1 MDQLFADRIQDVP
14 RSFIREILNL
24 ALQDDIISFAG
35 GLPNRL
41 LFPVDEIRE
50 VTHQILSESGAEVLQ
65 YGSSEGDIGLRE
77 WISRRYLDKQGLKIP
92 VEQILITS
100 GSQQGL
106 DLLGKVLINAGDPVL
121 IESPGYLGAIQA
133 FSVYQANFHPVEVD
147 QQGMDIEQLKQTLKT
162 VQPKLAYTVSN
173 FQNPSGI
180 SYSQENK
187 RAVAEAI
194 KHQKTLLID
203 DDPYGELRFSGKA
216 TTPFWELLPN
226 QTVMLGSFSKV
237 VVPGLRLGWIV
248 APQSLIDKLLIAKQ
262 ASDLHTSLLPQR
274 MMHHYLMAYSLDQ
287 HIASIIDQ
295 YGRQRDAMLS
305 AIERYFPKQIKV
317 TRPDGGMFL
326 WASLP
331 APLTAKAV
339 FDLAVKEGVVFVPGD
354 PFYTSPHIVRTLRLN
369 FSCVDEK
376 TIETGIRRLGGV
388 IKRLLD
394 TDAAL

>member
-41 LFPVDEIRE
+41 LFPVEEIQE
-50 VTHQILSESGAEVLQ
+50 VTNQVLSESGAEVLQ

-77 WISRRYLDKQGLKIP
+77 WISRRYLEKQGLEIP
-92 VEQILITS
+92 IERILITS

-133 FSVYQANFHPVEVD
+133 FSVYRASFHPVEVN
-147 QQGMDIEQLKQTLKT
+147 QQGMNIEQFEQTLEAC
-162 VQPKLAYTVSN
+162 QPKLAYTVSN

-180 SYSQENK
+180 SYNEENK
-187 RAVAEAI
+187 RAVALALRGR
-194 KHQKTLLID
+194 KTLLID
-203 DDPYGELRFSGKA
+203 DDPYGELRFSGKP
-216 TTPFWELLPN
+216 TTPFWTLLPN

-274 MMHHYLMAYSLDQ
+274 MMHRYLSCYSLDQ
-287 HIASIIDQ
+287 HIELIINQ
-295 YGRQRDAMLS
+295 YGRQRDAMLK
-305 AIERYFPKQIKV
+305 AIDRYFPRQISV

-326 WASLP
+326 WVSLP
-331 APLTAKAV
+331 ALLTAKQV
-339 FDLAVKEGVVFVPGD
+339 FDLALQEQVVFVPGD
-354 PFYTSPHIVRTLRLN
+354 PFYTDGQTIRSLRLN
-369 FSCVDEK
+369 FSCVDVA
-376 TIETGIRRLGGV
+376 TIEIGIRRLGGV
-388 IKRLLD
+388 ISRLLD
-394 TDAAL
+394 SDA